1 MNGHVISP
9 IAGTSMVRGAT
20 RNLYMNPHFDY
31 LSEML
36 PRDIK
41 ELFSWCE
48 VVFQSMPSIATGIR
62 KLVSYPV
69 TGFSVEQTSE
79 KVK

>member
-41 ELFSWCE
+41 ELFS
-48 VVFQSMPSIATGIR
+48 
-62 KLVSYPV
+62 
-69 TGFSVEQTSE
+69 
-79 KVK
+79 

>member
-62 KLVSYPV
+62 KLVSIRLQVFRWNRLPRR
-69 TGFSVEQTSE
+69 
-79 KVK
+79 

>member
-41 ELFSWCE
+41 ELFSLGVFPPCAPDSWACTPEWCGYW
-48 VVFQSMPSIATGIR
+48 QLCRGR
-62 KLVSYPV
+62 R
-69 TGFSVEQTSE
+69 
-79 KVK
+79 